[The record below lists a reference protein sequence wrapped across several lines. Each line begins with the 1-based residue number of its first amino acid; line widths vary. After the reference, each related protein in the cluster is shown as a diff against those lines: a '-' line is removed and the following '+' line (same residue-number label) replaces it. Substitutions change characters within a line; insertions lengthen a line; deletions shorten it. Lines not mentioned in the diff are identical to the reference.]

1 LATADF
7 EENVMKKTAIV
18 YSPKFLNHQIGRGHP
33 ESPRRLQTIIEGIKQ
48 SRLLEH
54 GNCTFISP
62 KPASLEDLKMVHG
75 SKYVRHVK
83 QLSESGGGIID
94 EETETKVSRQSYEVA
109 RLAAGGTIEAVHKV
123 MVGEFGNA
131 FVLARPPGHHAGTDY
146 GMGFCIFNNVA
157 IAAKYLVRN
166 FGLSRVLILDI
177 DSHHGNGTQEIFYGT
192 QKVLYISLHE
202 DPTEFPE
209 AGFMD
214 ETGEGQ
220 GLGYTVNIPFPFG
233 SGDAVYWKAVRT
245 VVLPIMS
252 QFKPQFVLVSAGFDG
267 HYRDVVGELSLS
279 SQIYPMIFQ
288 AVLDSAKNLCKGR
301 VVSVL
306 EGGYCLSV
314 LRKVVPVVI
323 SQMAGQRIMLHGRT
337 PPLDL
342 NVQKHAEKSLKAVKR
357 IQSGFWTL

>member
-1 LATADF
+1 M
-7 EENVMKKTAIV
+7 MKKTAIV
-18 YSPKFLNHQIGRGHP
+18 YSPKFLNHQIGHGHP

-54 GNCTFISP
+54 GNCAFISP
-62 KPASLEDLKMVHG
+62 KPASLENLKMVHN
-75 SKYVRHVK
+75 SKYIRHIK
-83 QLSESGGGIID
+83 QLCESGGGILD
-94 EETETKVSRQSYEVA
+94 EETETMVSRQSFEVA
-109 RLAAGGTIEAVHKV
+109 RLAAGGTIEAVNKV
-123 MVGEFGNA
+123 MAGEFSNA
-131 FVLARPPGHHAGTDY
+131 FVLARPPGHHAGPSY
-146 GMGFCIFNNVA
+146 GMGFCVFNNVA
-157 IAAKYLVRN
+157 VAADYLVRN

-192 QKVLYISLHE
+192 QKILYLSLHE

-209 AGFMD
+209 SGFMD
-214 ETGEGQ
+214 EIGEGQ

-233 SGDAVYWKAVRT
+233 TGDAVYWKAIKT

-267 HYRDVVGELSLS
+267 HFRDIVGELSLS

-288 AVLDSAKNLCKGR
+288 AVLDFVRKMCKGR
-301 VVSVL
+301 VVAML

-323 SQMAGQRIMLHGRT
+323 SQMAGQRIMLRGRT

-342 NVQKHAEKSLKAVKR
+342 NVQKQAEKSLKDVKR